1 MVTKKPVT
9 KKKPLKPGDKLPLKI
24 VKKLPKNYL
33 YMFNS
38 YSHSELENWVKKK
51 VCFGDKTLY
60 KYISE
65 NSRENIKKFR
75 TRVRRL
81 YPNETFDEA
90 AKVLVTEAIRPLL
103 HGIIDELSKFL
114 KPMGDL
120 MISGGEAVNY
130 YLEQNDKM
138 ITSDIDTKFV
148 PKMKPDDK
156 YFGKLQAVKLLL
168 WDKLGEIAQRDNFKI
183 IDTVLTQISAVFTDE
198 GNYKI
203 LNHERESA
211 FRQNWA
217 HTIAKYIGLTYAT
230 DKGSKG
236 YHVTRRYTL
245 LPKRKNIKG
254 VANTLID
261 VEVFTLDMKF
271 RIFDVKKGK
280 LEDENFGGILD
291 IALMRPKQIGY
302 NVAQINLTKKSIA
315 FNYPNSTKNTTYLK
329 TFKYTRLPTIR
340 YLIEDI
346 YLMQKLGL
354 RPDPAKKEKNRK
366 RMVLLARKLTKKKVL
381 TTDSMDTIAKKAG
394 IKIGKPAHT
403 FRTYTKVGPQII
415 KRATQVKPKR
425 YQKSTTT
432 PSKSKLSKDIFYGLK
447 ANNNN
452 MKTPPNYLRTQSN
465 QIFNLE
471 KMKWRPN
478 PNQSYVRNEMN
489 FRPDKPRPLPS
500 KINNVRME
508 ETLYGFKPTRDHWVP
523 KPLLEKSAMIPF
535 IGLKK

>member
-1 MVTKKPVT
+1 MVTKKPIT

-24 VKKLPKNYL
+24 VNKLPKKYY

-65 NSRENIKKFR
+65 DSRENIKKFR
-75 TRVRRL
+75 TRVQRL
-81 YPNETFDEA
+81 YPNETFEEA

-103 HGIIDELSKFL
+103 HGIVDDLSKFL

-120 MISGGEAVNY
+120 IISGGEAVNY
-130 YLEQNDKM
+130 YLDQNDKV

-183 IDTVLTQISAVFTDE
+183 IETVLREISYKFTGE
-198 GNYKI
+198 GKYKI
-203 LNHERESA
+203 LNNEKASA

-236 YHVTRRYTL
+236 HHVTRRYTL

-254 VANTLID
+254 VANTLMD

-271 RIFDVKKGK
+271 RAFDIKKGK
-280 LEDENFGGILD
+280 LDDTNFGGILD

-315 FNYPNSTKNTTYLK
+315 FSYPNSNQNTTYVKIYKHL
-329 TFKYTRLPTIR
+329 RIPTIR

-354 RPDPAKKEKNRK
+354 RPGKIEKDRK
-366 RMVLLARKLTKKKVL
+366 RMVLLARKLTKKKIL
-381 TTDSMDTIAKKAG
+381 TTDSMDTITKKAG

-403 FRTYTKVGPQII
+403 FRTYTKVGPHII
-415 KRATQVKPKR
+415 KKATQVKPKR

-432 PSKSKLSKDIFYGLK
+432 PSKSKLSKDLFYGLK

-478 PNQSYVRNEMN
+478 PNQNYVRNEMN
-489 FRPDKPRPLPS
+489 FRPDKPKPLPS

-508 ETLYGFKPTRDHWVP
+508 ETLYGFKPTRDQWVP

>member
-1 MVTKKPVT
+1 MVTKKPVV
-9 KKKPLKPGDKLPLKI
+9 KKKPLKVGDKLPLKK
-24 VKKLPKNYL
+24 VNKLPQNYL

-38 YSHSELENWVKKK
+38 YSPSELEIWIKKK

-65 NSRENIKKFR
+65 DSRENIKKFR
-75 TRVRRL
+75 TRVQRL
-81 YPNETFDEA
+81 YPNKTFEEA

-103 HGIIDELSKFL
+103 HGIIDDLSKFL

-120 MISGGEAVNY
+120 MISGGEAVNF
-130 YLEQNDKM
+130 YLDQNDKV

-168 WDKLGEIAQRDNFKI
+168 WDKLGEIAQRDNYKI
-183 IDTVLTQISAVFTDE
+183 IETVLRQINFTFTDE
-198 GNYKI
+198 GKYKI
-203 LNHERESA
+203 LNNEKASA
-211 FRQNWA
+211 FRQNWT
-217 HTIAKYIGLTYAT
+217 HTIAKYIGLTSAT
-230 DKGSKG
+230 GKGAH

-261 VEVFTLDMKF
+261 VELFALDMKF
-271 RIFDVKKGK
+271 RAFDIKKGK
-280 LEDENFGGILD
+280 LEDMNFGGILD

-302 NVAQINLTKKSIA
+302 NVAQINLTKKSIG
-315 FNYPNSTKNTTYLK
+315 FSYPNSNQNTTYVKIYKHL
-329 TFKYTRLPTIR
+329 RLPTIR

-366 RMVLLARKLTKKKVL
+366 RMVLLARKLTKKKIL
-381 TTDSMDTIAKKAG
+381 TTDSMDTIAKKVG

-403 FRTYTKVGPQII
+403 FRTYTKVGPHII
-415 KRATQVKPKR
+415 KKATQVKPKR
-425 YQKSTTT
+425 YQKSTTI
-432 PSKSKLSKDIFYGLK
+432 PSKSKLSKDLFYGLK

-465 QIFNLE
+465 QVFNLE

-489 FRPDKPRPLPS
+489 FRPDKPKPLPS

-508 ETLYGFKPTRDHWVP
+508 ETLYGFKPTRDQWVP